1 MMRQQNV
8 LKSDEDIMPASE
20 LVKTRFYKEWVKPQ
34 GIVSALAV
42 NLEKGVTRTSL
53 INIRT
58 AVPINQQMR
67 RRLGIL
73 VPHLQRAIAIGR
85 LFDQNNATE
94 KALTETLDHVEA
106 AVFLVDA
113 NAGITFANDTAK
125 KMLGQGTLV
134 RKEGNALRAVA
145 PDANHTLLSIFVSAE
160 KGDGS
165 VGVRGVAVPLT
176 DMSGEQWF
184 AHVLP
189 LTSGRRQQAG
199 NNYAAVAAVFIRK
212 IAPNALSP
220 LEGVAKLYKLTA
232 SEVRVFDA
240 VLKANGIKAIAELLG
255 LSQATVKTHLQS
267 LFRKTNTSRQS
278 GLIKLVAGI

>member
-1 MMRQQNV
+1 
-8 LKSDEDIMPASE
+8 MPASE

-125 KMLGQGTLV
+125 KMLGQGHLSEEGRQRAARGRAG
-134 RKEGNALRAVA
+134 RKPYPAEHFR
-145 PDANHTLLSIFVSAE
+145 VSR
-160 KGDGS
+160 KGGRLGWGAGRRSAADRY
-165 VGVRGVAVPLT
+165 VRGAMVRSCSTPDVWKT
-176 DMSGEQWF
+176 
-184 AHVLP
+184 
-189 LTSGRRQQAG
+189 
-199 NNYAAVAAVFIRK
+199 
-212 IAPNALSP
+212 
-220 LEGVAKLYKLTA
+220 TA
-232 SEVRVFDA
+232 SWQQLR
-240 VLKANGIKAIAELLG
+240 
-255 LSQATVKTHLQS
+255 
-267 LFRKTNTSRQS
+267 SRCR
-278 GLIKLVAGI
+278 GVYP